1 MKNSSQKNFD
11 PARVDRDT
19 RLKFKAIVVLGLILV
34 SVWGFKAWGQQTP
47 AAPAG
52 ANTPTGAAALGET
65 AKQGPACLPVEGLTF
80 TISGPETLLAT
91 RGTES
96 VALIHTTMFLPAGL
110 HELRFLASELCA
122 GGPKAHFVVN
132 HYLHTVQLLRFFEGP
147 SNEFVARINPT
158 GRSGTVPSANAAAV
172 QTAKVTAVNTAGTP
186 TPTRR

>member
-1 MKNSSQKNFD
+1 MKLSSQKNFD
-11 PARVDRDT
+11 PARVDRDS
-19 RLKFKAIVVLGLILV
+19 RLKFKAIVILGLILV
-34 SVWGFKAWGQQTP
+34 SVWGFKAWGQQPAPGQNP
-47 AAPAG
+47 AA
-52 ANTPTGAAALGET
+52 AAD
-65 AKQGPACLPVEGLTF
+65 AKPVVPSCLPVEGLTF

-158 GRSGTVPSANAAAV
+158 GRSGTVPAANTAVV
-172 QTAKVTAVNTAGTP
+172 QTANVTAVNTAGVP

>member
-1 MKNSSQKNFD
+1 MKLSSQKNFD
-11 PARVDRDT
+11 PVRIDRDS
-19 RLKFKAIVVLGLILV
+19 RLKFKAIVVLGLILAL
-34 SVWGFKAWGQQTP
+34 VWGFKALAQQ
-47 AAPAG
+47 APAG
-52 ANTPTGAAALGET
+52 PGGANAQNAAGVLGDE

-158 GRSGTVPSANAAAV
+158 GRSATVPAATAMATGTPAVTATNSANSAV
-172 QTAKVTAVNTAGTP
+172 A
-186 TPTRR
+186 TRR

>member
-1 MKNSSQKNFD
+1 MKLSSQKNFD
-11 PARVDRDT
+11 PARVDRDS
-19 RLKFKAIVVLGLILV
+19 RLKFKAILVLGLILI
-34 SVWGFKAWGQQTP
+34 SVWGFKAWGQQP
-47 AAPAG
+47 APGQNPA
-52 ANTPTGAAALGET
+52 TGAAALADGKT
-65 AKQGPACLPVEGLTF
+65 VVPSCLPVEGLTF

-158 GRSGTVPSANAAAV
+158 GRSATVTSAAAMAAPTPAVTATNSANSAV
-172 QTAKVTAVNTAGTP
+172 A
-186 TPTRR
+186 TRR

>member
-1 MKNSSQKNFD
+1 MKLSSQKNFD
-11 PARVDRDT
+11 PARVDRDS

-34 SVWGFKAWGQQTP
+34 SVWGFKAWGQQP
-47 AAPAG
+47 AAVQNQA
-52 ANTPTGAAALGET
+52 AGAAALSD
-65 AKQGPACLPVEGLTF
+65 AKAVPSCLPVEGLTF

-132 HYLHTVQLLRFFEGP
+132 HYLHTVQLLRFFDGP

-158 GRSGTVPSANAAAV
+158 GRSGTVASAAAMAATTPTVTATNSANSAV
-172 QTAKVTAVNTAGTP
+172 A
-186 TPTRR
+186 TRR